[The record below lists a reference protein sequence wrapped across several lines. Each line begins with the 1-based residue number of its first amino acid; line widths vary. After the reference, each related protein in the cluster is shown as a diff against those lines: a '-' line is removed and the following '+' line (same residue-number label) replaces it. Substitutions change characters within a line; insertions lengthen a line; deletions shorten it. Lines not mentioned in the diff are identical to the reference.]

1 MRSHATASLQCIDAP
16 CHYVPLNRELR
27 ERPDTRRG
35 VRALPRGLAA
45 DQRLQREASSIEIA
59 LEKVARPSR
68 LFLTCSYHQRRGS
81 HPVSTR
87 SVLTFKTCTHAP
99 QTLQGPHKA
108 SGKQARHGRNTCIC
122 SRFCGNSAHCNGGAA
137 SEEAR
142 GRGCSRGLWIA
153 IHKHMI
159 EQGRH
164 GRPRASLDRPWPQ
177 RDERTQTP
185 CRHRRSAVHSAN
197 RRHQLRASSCH
208 DLISKR
214 ARLDRRRP
222 LACFE
227 SMPGRYSA
235 RPGGAGRGPG
245 QEARAGRAGSMVA
258 EQVRWSPAYPFSAA
272 PSAAQSIVASFEV
285 DAPAD
290 LPHGTRGAVSPAD
303 CRPIGAGWASIR
315 AEGAYRAGLNCRRH
329 TRPAARPPRLDRLSR
344 SAPFPSETALSP
356 CDVCTSQDL
365 RLLLPVHA
373 PALLNRRAALR
384 AAAAASLPSS

>member
-1 MRSHATASLQCIDAP
+1 M
-16 CHYVPLNRELR
+16 
-27 ERPDTRRG
+27 
-35 VRALPRGLAA
+35 
-45 DQRLQREASSIEIA
+45 
-59 LEKVARPSR
+59 
-68 LFLTCSYHQRRGS
+68 
-81 HPVSTR
+81 
-87 SVLTFKTCTHAP
+87 
-99 QTLQGPHKA
+99 
-108 SGKQARHGRNTCIC
+108 
-122 SRFCGNSAHCNGGAA
+122 
-137 SEEAR
+137 
-142 GRGCSRGLWIA
+142 WIA

-272 PSAAQSIVASFEV
+272 PSAAQSVVASFEV

-290 LPHGTRGAVSPAD
+290 LPHGTGAVSPAD

-344 SAPFPSETALSP
+344 SAPFPMMWRQHSTA
-356 CDVCTSQDL
+356 V
-365 RLLLPVHA
+365 LP
-373 PALLNRRAALR
+373 RSCRGS
-384 AAAAASLPSS
+384 AASCEPSRCAHVFCCRLRRQAPTRRCWTFRDRHMRMRAEPGAHL